1 MERMGC
7 VRQPSRLIPTPIFA
21 NAKIF
26 MDHLGSCSL
35 FLLAPAV
42 RSRNLMENNT
52 RKTRFPATFGKLA
65 PCEIG

>member
-1 MERMGC
+1 MERVSC

-21 NAKIF
+21 NPKIF
-26 MDHLGSCSL
+26 MNHLGSCSL

-52 RKTRFPATFGKLA
+52 RITRFPAQVHK
-65 PCEIG
+65 